1 MKASFVGIGLALGLV
16 STPASAQV
24 NGWDCDAGGDVPT
37 TGPTVVILAPS
48 PGALLAPESTLTVAA
63 FDCHADTGIGVDKVS
78 IFLGLRGDGG
88 ILLGDA
94 QAGAPTGVRVVPAT
108 QFGLAGWTL
117 SVPSAVSS
125 MSNAQVLSVY
135 AHSTVSGKETQ
146 LTIPIKIAQ
155 VAAPAQP
162 VPTAP
167 DPPAVAPDTVVIVN
181 PPESVV
187 ANPPEIAPGMPPATL
202 PEEDEEGPPPG

>member
-1 MKASFVGIGLALGLV
+1 MKTLFVGIGLALGLLA
-16 STPASAQV
+16 TPTFAQV

-48 PGALLAPESTLTVAA
+48 PGALLAPESKLTVAA

>member
-1 MKASFVGIGLALGLV
+1 MKALFVGISLALGLLA
-16 STPASAQV
+16 TPTFAQI

-48 PGALLAPESTLTVAA
+48 PGALLAPESKLTVAA

-88 ILLGDA
+88 IHLGDA
-94 QAGAPTGVRVVPAT
+94 QGGAPSGVHVVPAT

-146 LTIPIKIAQ
+146 LTIPIKIGQ
-155 VAAPAQP
+155 VAAPVQSA
-162 VPTAP
+162 PTAP
-167 DPPAVAPDTVVIVN
+167 DPPAVAPETVVIVN
-181 PPESVV
+181 PPEGAVGTPS
-187 ANPPEIAPGMPPATL
+187 EIAPGMPPAML